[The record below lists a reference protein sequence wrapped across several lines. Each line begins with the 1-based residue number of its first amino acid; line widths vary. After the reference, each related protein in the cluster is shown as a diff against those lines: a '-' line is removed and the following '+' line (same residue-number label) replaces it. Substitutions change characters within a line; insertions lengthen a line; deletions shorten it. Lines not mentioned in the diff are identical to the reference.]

1 MILTITNRRCLLS
14 SRQKDEELLL
24 PAFLLS
30 GEHPMS
36 LSLASLQDEL
46 RRPFPPE
53 KIKLL
58 PKLPRKNKQGQWTCL
73 ALLYADKRTYEDRLN
88 TLAFGEWSTPFTPSL
103 VAGNKLILPVT
114 VVICGVAHT
123 DYGEAFLSSLSRQ
136 GEKHEEENS
145 ATEGYSQ
152 GFRRACAQFGLGRY
166 LYDLPKLWLPYD
178 PTSRTIAIS
187 DAERIAWVEKLYIQ
201 AGLSPRPEH
210 PAVTRQMLSD
220 TQRTPASNGFSSKD
234 AAAASA
240 PQMKT
245 TANFKRVDAQ
255 LLAYLRRETTQEQ
268 RQKACHFY
276 HVEDLAHL
284 TPEQAL
290 HLSDYI
296 ETRKQQSASA

>member
-1 MILTITNRRCLLS
+1 
-14 SRQKDEELLL
+14 
-24 PAFLLS
+24 
-30 GEHPMS
+30 MS
-36 LSLASLQDEL
+36 LLLASLQDEL

-58 PKLPRKNKQGQWTCL
+58 PKMPRKNERGQWTCL
-73 ALLYADKRTYEDRLN
+73 ALPYADKRTYEDRLN
-88 TLAFGEWSTPFTPSL
+88 ELAFGEWSTPFTPAL

-114 VVICGVAHT
+114 VVLCGVAHT

-152 GFRRACAQFGLGRY
+152 GFRRTCAQFGLGRY

-178 PTSRTIAIS
+178 PASRTIPIT
-187 DAERIAWVEKLYIQ
+187 DAERIAWVEKLYMQ
-201 AGLSPRPEH
+201 AGLSPRPERSTT
-210 PAVTRQMLSD
+210 PAE
-220 TQRTPASNGFSSKD
+220 QRRSTPPRTSASNGSASPT
-234 AAAASA
+234 SA
-240 PQMKT
+240 PASSPQT
-245 TANFKRVDAQ
+245 GITPRRVDAQ
-255 LLAYLRRETTQEQ
+255 LLAYLRRKTTLEQ
-268 RQKACHFY
+268 QQKACHFY

-296 ETRKQQSASA
+296 ETRKHQAASA

>member
-1 MILTITNRRCLLS
+1 
-14 SRQKDEELLL
+14 
-24 PAFLLS
+24 
-30 GEHPMS
+30 MS

-58 PKLPRKNKQGQWTCL
+58 PKLPRKDKQGQWTCL
-73 ALLYADKRTYEDRLN
+73 ALPYADKRTYEDRLN
-88 TLAFGEWSTPFTPSL
+88 ELAFGEWSTPLTTPL
-103 VAGNKLILPVT
+103 QAGNKLRLPVA
-114 VVICGVAHT
+114 VVICGVTHT
-123 DYGEAFLSSLSRQ
+123 DYGEAFLSIVSRQ
-136 GEKHEEENS
+136 GEKLEEENS
-145 ATEGYSQ
+145 ATECYSQ

-178 PTSRTIAIS
+178 PAAKTIAIS
-187 DAERIAWVEKLYIQ
+187 DAERIAWIEKLYMQ
-201 AGLSPRPEH
+201 AGLSPRPQRST
-210 PAVTRQMLSD
+210 TREQSRSS
-220 TQRTPASNGFSSKD
+220 RTPASNGVASS
-234 AAAASA
+234 ASTPA
-240 PQMKT
+240 SLPQTGT
-245 TANFKRVDAQ
+245 TPRHVDAQ

-296 ETRKQQSASA
+296 ETRKQQSTSA